1 MVKTIPVP
9 IFTTLFTQATH
20 KLPCDDRLIYC
31 LLSNLHLFVKINSGS
46 TRAIKSSHRRCS
58 IKKTALKPL
67 IHGQI
72 NLIKFI
78 ESNKFDN
85 VYSKV

>member
-1 MVKTIPVP
+1 MKSEN
-9 IFTTLFTQATH
+9 
-20 KLPCDDRLIYC
+20 LITY
-31 LLSNLHLFVKINSGS
+31 I
-46 TRAIKSSHRRCS
+46 
-58 IKKTALKPL
+58 KPL

-85 VYSKV
+85 VYSKI

>member
-1 MVKTIPVP
+1 MTPRRVN
-9 IFTTLFTQATH
+9 
-20 KLPCDDRLIYC
+20 R
-31 LLSNLHLFVKINSGS
+31 
-46 TRAIKSSHRRCS
+46 SSRPEVFY
-58 IKKTALKPL
+58 KKGVLKPL

-85 VYSKV
+85 VYS